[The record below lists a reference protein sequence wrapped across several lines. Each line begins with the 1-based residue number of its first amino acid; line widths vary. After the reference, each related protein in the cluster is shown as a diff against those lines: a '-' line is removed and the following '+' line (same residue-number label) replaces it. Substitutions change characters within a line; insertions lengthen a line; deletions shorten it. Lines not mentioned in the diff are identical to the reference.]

1 MVSLVVVALFLLQGA
16 LLQPPQAAAFK
27 IYTTD
32 ESLTH
37 HRITEAAFLR
47 KMADVCRNVAT
58 ARGKDFTLPINSKLT
73 ATIVQKACSN
83 AFSSLLKLSTFNLAI
98 IQTSISNAAVDR
110 KQFSTAHHFDDEDFK
125 NGRDLITKGIASV
138 KVSIKKGNYLSARSS
153 LGAVCHTLQDFY
165 SHSNWVELGSTAPFS
180 TLIKPE
186 LPLSNIAGPNTKTCR
201 NCVGE
206 DCSDN
211 ILPDVLQQKTLT
223 SGYFSLIFSSKPAGK
238 CSHGGFFDRT
248 SSREPTGGINKDDI
262 SSYHGF
268 LHFRAAEMAINATME
283 LLEDIRLAT
292 GDQAFLRLMGLT
304 QSSVLA
310 FVFDI
315 TDSLSQYIEVFK
327 KVCLSIIDS
336 RKGTSEEPSEYVL
349 VPFNGQGS
357 GPLIR
362 TANADTFK
370 EYINSL
376 SASVAGNFSDM
387 FLSELLLTLTRVPPS
402 SDIFVL
408 TDASAKD
415 TELKSSVKAM
425 IESTK
430 STVNFLLTSS
440 LLPSEEDASLS
451 RSLSLSDIQLYRDL
465 AHVSGGQTIDVT
477 NTTLSQANA
486 VISDAITADLVTVLQ
501 VERSS
506 AKAENFSFVLD
517 PSLSN
522 TTVYITGD
530 SLVFTLYSPTG
541 ESQSG
546 SVADGPLGSILT
558 VGNLK
563 RVKLNST
570 SQTGELKIS
579 IDSTSSY
586 SLKVTGQ
593 SSVNFLFNF
602 VERLEGGDFT
612 PKANRPFTGRNATL
626 FVSVTGG
633 DSVTVTDVLL
643 VEASGSNV
651 VNGTIK
657 ALGATD
663 FLVNI
668 DRIPEWPFVV
678 QLKGLLNDSTTR
690 SLPSRFQRQSPTQQ
704 QGSRFTITAQPNST
718 IEPGT
723 PFVLNFTLVTNA
735 TGGSYT
741 IRARTDR
748 SFSVSFPSSLNAGTE
763 GSAQGTVTLTAP
775 SNTESGTDVTLTIEA
790 EDPESSDSNYVALR
804 FTVMTT
810 VTDFSS
816 PVCQVVSIKADC
828 PVECSRASWE
838 LSTNLTDGNGTGIV
852 GVSLSRGNGSL
863 SLSNVMS
870 ADGTNVTVAFYN
882 ASCCSQEVELV
893 AVDRVGNVGTC
904 FTSIKSPSTT
914 VSPSGSTTVSPSGST
929 TVSLNGT
936 TTVSLKGSTTV
947 SLNGSYSVS
956 FSMCVALVGLL
967 LSFLYG

>member
-1 MVSLVVVALFLLQGA
+1 
-16 LLQPPQAAAFK
+16 
-27 IYTTD
+27 
-32 ESLTH
+32 
-37 HRITEAAFLR
+37 
-47 KMADVCRNVAT
+47 
-58 ARGKDFTLPINSKLT
+58 
-73 ATIVQKACSN
+73 
-83 AFSSLLKLSTFNLAI
+83 
-98 IQTSISNAAVDR
+98 
-110 KQFSTAHHFDDEDFK
+110 
-125 NGRDLITKGIASV
+125 
-138 KVSIKKGNYLSARSS
+138 
-153 LGAVCHTLQDFY
+153 
-165 SHSNWVELGSTAPFS
+165 
-180 TLIKPE
+180 
-186 LPLSNIAGPNTKTCR
+186 
-201 NCVGE
+201 
-206 DCSDN
+206 
-211 ILPDVLQQKTLT
+211 
-223 SGYFSLIFSSKPAGK
+223 
-238 CSHGGFFDRT
+238 
-248 SSREPTGGINKDDI
+248 
-262 SSYHGF
+262 
-268 LHFRAAEMAINATME
+268 
-283 LLEDIRLAT
+283 
-292 GDQAFLRLMGLT
+292 
-304 QSSVLA
+304 
-310 FVFDI
+310 
-315 TDSLSQYIEVFK
+315 
-327 KVCLSIIDS
+327 
-336 RKGTSEEPSEYVL
+336 
-349 VPFNGQGS
+349 
-357 GPLIR
+357 
-362 TANADTFK
+362 
-370 EYINSL
+370 
-376 SASVAGNFSDM
+376 
-387 FLSELLLTLTRVPPS
+387 
-402 SDIFVL
+402 
-408 TDASAKD
+408 
-415 TELKSSVKAM
+415 M

-430 STVNFLLTSS
+430 STVTFLLTNSIS
-440 LLPSEEDASLS
+440 TRSQQNVSLS
-451 RSLSLSDIQLYRDL
+451 RSLSQSEIQLYRDL
-465 AHVSGGQTIDVT
+465 ARVSGGQTIEFT
-477 NTTLSQANA
+477 NTTSSQATA
-486 VISDAITADLVTVLQ
+486 VITGLISADLVTVLQ
-501 VERSS
+501 AARNPP
-506 AKAENFSFVLD
+506 KAENFSFVLD
-517 PSLSN
+517 PTLSN
-522 TTVYITGD
+522 VTVYITGD
-530 SLVFTLYSPTG
+530 SPVFTLYSPTG
-541 ESQSG
+541 VSQSG

-570 SQTGELKIS
+570 GQTGELKIS

-804 FTVMTT
+804 FTVMTK

-816 PVCQVVSIKADC
+816 PVCQIVSIKADC

-929 TVSLNGT
+929 TVSLNGS

-967 LSFLYG
+967 VSFLYG